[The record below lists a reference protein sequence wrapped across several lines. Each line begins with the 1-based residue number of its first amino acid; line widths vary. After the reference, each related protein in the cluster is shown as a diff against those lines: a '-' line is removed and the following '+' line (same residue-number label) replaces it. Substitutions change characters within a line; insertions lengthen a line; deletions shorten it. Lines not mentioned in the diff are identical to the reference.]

1 MTDIQANESYRV
13 ALPEFEGPLDLL
25 LHLCKTH
32 EIEIVNIPIAFI
44 TEKYL
49 EYLDVMQSLPVD
61 VAADY
66 LLMAATLAYLKS
78 RELVPAP
85 EPLEVADEE
94 GEESA
99 LDPREELIRRLL
111 EYQKYK
117 NAAAQLGERPIEG
130 RNIFGRGMEIEGDG
144 GAAPLADHSVWK
156 LIEAFGRLIEKA
168 GPKVTHDVLFDRVS
182 ISARINQMI
191 DKLEA
196 KAGAFRFDELFDLTL
211 PEPELRSQ
219 LVVTLL
225 AILELAR
232 LKVIKVLASDDAE
245 TLFIAQVEGA
255 ALEAARRAK
264 ISSDAES
271 IRADQEAEE
280 RESTEDEGEGEGTP
294 ASGGV
299 TLQEIAM
306 AEVVAAA
313 EVEQDAQ
320 ALADEEAEDAVS
332 DSATAELPGEDQR
345 APGAGGWSPEDAMV
359 DPGPAPEVLEA
370 APAQP
375 MGDEPSFQD
384 RDLIEDVSLPD
395 APQFAA
401 EGPEDE
407 RMPMNEPSG
416 EDETLPENEPQP
428 DDEALPENEPQPD
441 DEALPENAPPS
452 PEDDEADERLPG
464 SEVIPPGE
472 PVTEGEII
480 PEGEPVSEGE
490 VIPPGEVVPPAPP
503 GAEAPA
509 RSAAAGATAVS
520 SNEESHEEA

>member
-49 EYLDVMQSLPVD
+49 EYLDVMQTLSVD

-85 EPLEVADEE
+85 EPLEATEEE

-130 RNIFGRGMEIEGDG
+130 RNIFGRGMEVEGDG
-144 GAAPLADHSVWK
+144 GPAPLADHSVWK

-196 KAGAFRFDELFDLTL
+196 KSGAFRFDELFDLTM
-211 PEPELRSQ
+211 PEAELRSQ

-232 LKVIKVLASDDAE
+232 LKVIRVLAAEDAE

-255 ALEAARRAK
+255 ALQSARRARV
-264 ISSDAES
+264 SSDAEGM
-271 IRADQEAEE
+271 
-280 RESTEDEGEGEGTP
+280 RESEEAAEDGAAPPVEETLP
-294 ASGGV
+294 AAPGI
-299 TLQEIAM
+299 TLEEI
-306 AEVVAAA
+306 AAA
-313 EVEQDAQ
+313 EATAAVEAPDAD
-320 ALADEEAEDAVS
+320 ADEESADDGAWLESDASLDHVS
-332 DSATAELPGEDQR
+332 RDGEGDLIEAVP
-345 APGAGGWSPEDAMV
+345 APPDPP
-359 DPGPAPEVLEA
+359 PGPVASA
-370 APAQP
+370 QDQP
-375 MGDEPSFQD
+375 MPDDGPFAGDEPLPGAERQP
-384 RDLIEDVSLPD
+384 EDEVL
-395 APQFAA
+395 
-401 EGPEDE
+401 PEDE
-407 RMPMNEPSG
+407 RQP
-416 EDETLPENEPQP
+416 EDEVVPENEPLH
-428 DDEALPENEPQPD
+428 EEPRQ
-441 DEALPENAPPS
+441 E
-452 PEDDEADERLPG
+452 DERLPG

-472 PVTEGEII
+472 PVTEGDLI
-480 PEGEPVSEGE
+480 PEGDPVSEGE
-490 VIPPGEVVPPAPP
+490 VIPPGEVVSVAEPAP
-503 GAEAPA
+503 E
-509 RSAAAGATAVS
+509 AAADQPASVS
-520 SNEESHEEA
+520 PHEEIHEKA